1 MEDAVEGRLQGKV
14 AIVTGAASGQGAE
27 VARVFARHGALV
39 AAFDIDPSGLA
50 GLAGEDSSIM
60 AVECDVSESA
70 SVRAAISQT
79 VDQFGPVTVLYNNA
93 GISMRRAGEW
103 DETQDGALADISEE
117 VFDIVINVNLK
128 SQFLTCKYSIPHML
142 AAGGGS
148 IVNVASVGGVF
159 VGTGVNAY
167 CASKGGIL
175 GLSRALAFTYGPQ
188 GIRTNLLCPGYIET
202 PMISRYLEQ
211 PEFVEAHLTANPLG
225 RVGLTSEIA
234 QAGLFL
240 ASDDSS
246 YINGAVIPVDGGAI
260 ARSV

>member
-1 MEDAVEGRLQGKV
+1 MPDRLLGKV

-27 VARVFARHGALV
+27 VARLFAQNGAKVV
-39 AAFDIDPSGLA
+39 ALDVNPEGLDRLSDAGPDILA
-50 GLAGEDSSIM
+50 I
-60 AVECDVSESA
+60 ECDVSNSEQVQA
-70 SVRAAISQT
+70 GVAEAVER
-79 VDQFGPVTVLYNNA
+79 FGPVTVLYNNA
-93 GISMRRAGEW
+93 AITLGATGEW
-103 DETQDGALADISEE
+103 HEGNDGPLADVTEE
-117 VFDIVINVNLK
+117 VFDRIINVNLR
-128 SQFLTCKYSIPHML
+128 SQFLTCKYTLPHML

-167 CASKGGIL
+167 CVSKGGIL
-175 GLSRALAFTYGPQ
+175 GLSRALAHSYGPK

-202 PMISRYLEQ
+202 PMIDRHLKQ
-211 PEFVEAHLTANPLG
+211 PEFVAGLATANPLG
-225 RVGLTSEIA
+225 RVGQSSEIA

-246 YINGAVIPVDGGAI
+246 YVNGAVLPVDGGAV